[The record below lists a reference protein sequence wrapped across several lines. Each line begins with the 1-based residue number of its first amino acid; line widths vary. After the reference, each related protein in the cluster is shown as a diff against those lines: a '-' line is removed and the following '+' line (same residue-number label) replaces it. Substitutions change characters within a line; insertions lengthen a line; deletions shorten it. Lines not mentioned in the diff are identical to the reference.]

1 MSVKNNLFKHSLIF
15 LWNSWVSS
23 LMCDIISKYR
33 TYALFGLAYFRAYV
47 KQLVNINMPL
57 CIIYMLVNVIYEKT
71 VYECIIFVNENL

>member
-1 MSVKNNLFKHSLIF
+1 
-15 LWNSWVSS
+15 
-23 LMCDIISKYR
+23 MCDIISKYR
-33 TYALFGLAYFRAYV
+33 TYVLFGLAYFRAYV